1 MKSIRSKIL
10 KSFLAV
16 SLISLVLTGILTEVI
31 MFNLRGIS
39 THGNEQI
46 GFESADSSETALT
59 NQAVDDASALALAKA
74 QVIGGEITRVA
85 NDLKLVAAYV
95 NRLYTGKENFNPIPY
110 NHPKNSPNGVPVMQW
125 VLSPGMDFES
135 VRDEI
140 YLHGNMETVYAAVM
154 NNNNGITS
162 IYLTTVTGINSG
174 YDAYAEYKPEEF
186 EGRFSAWYTD
196 ARDAGELVFSDT
208 YQDSFGRGLTL
219 SLSIPCYGEN
229 NRFVGVLG
237 LDILIEDLNEMVTQ
251 TVVGESGY
259 AFLLRNGEKIIS
271 APGLNEENERDM
283 EMFLGNNYSEILNE
297 TRTRRDGTVKS
308 AVSRGGEETEMYII
322 WTTVDAV
329 GWNLIF
335 ALPADDILAPA
346 YEARET
352 IERLTNETIRSM
364 DRQILYS
371 NLVLIGMFAV
381 IIAFVIW
388 MTARISGRITS
399 PIISLENS
407 IGIIAGGDLDTLID
421 IKTGDEIE
429 RLGNS
434 VNSMTLELKE
444 YIENIQTITAEKE
457 RIGAE
462 LDVATKIQASMLP
475 CIFPAFPDRAE
486 FDIYACMLPA
496 KEVGGDFYDFFLID
510 GNTLAVVMADVS
522 GKGVPAA
529 LFMVIAKTLIKNNAQ
544 YGKSPK
550 EVFETVNNLLCEGND
565 AGMFVTA
572 FMGYLDIPTGRVTYV
587 NAGHN
592 PPLIRREGE
601 NYDWLPTK
609 PAFVL
614 AGMEDMFYKQQEI
627 TLNPGDELFL
637 YTDGV
642 TEAVNNENELFT
654 DPRLPET
661 ANRYLDLPLKEFT
674 VSIKRE
680 IDKFAEGAEQ
690 ADDITMLALRYKGGD
705 VS

>member
-1 MKSIRSKIL
+1 MKSIKAKIL

-16 SLISLVLTGILTEVI
+16 SLISLVLTGILAEVI
-31 MFNLRGIS
+31 MFTLRGIS
-39 THGNEQI
+39 TRSNGQI
-46 GFESADSSETALT
+46 GFESAESSETALT
-59 NQAVDDASALALAKA
+59 NQAVDDASALASAKA
-74 QVIGGEITRVA
+74 QVIGGEIMRVA
-85 NDLKLVAAYV
+85 NDMRLIAAYV
-95 NRLYTGKENFNPIPY
+95 NRLYTGREFFNPVPY
-110 NHPKNSPNGVPVMQW
+110 NHPKDSPSGVPVMQW
-125 VLSPGMDFES
+125 VLSPGMDFED
-135 VRDEI
+135 VRDEV
-140 YLHGNMETVYAAVM
+140 YLHGNMEAVYDAVM
-154 NNNNGITS
+154 KNNGEITS
-162 IYLTTVTGINSG
+162 IYLTTATGINSG

-186 EGRFSAWYTD
+186 EGRYSAWYTD
-196 ARDAGELVFSDT
+196 ARDAGTLVFSDT

-237 LDILIEDLNEMVTQ
+237 LDILLEDLNEMVTQ
-251 TVVGESGY
+251 TVVGGSGY

-271 APGLNEENERDM
+271 APGLNEENEWDM
-283 EMFLGNNYSEILNE
+283 ELYLGDHYAGILSAMQSRQE
-297 TRTRRDGTVKS
+297 GTATS
-308 AVSRGGEETEMYII
+308 AVLRDGEETDMYII

-335 ALPADDILAPA
+335 ALPSDDILAPA

-352 IERLTNETIRSM
+352 IERLTNETIRDM
-364 DRQILYS
+364 DRQILYA
-371 NLVLIGMFAV
+371 NLLLIGLFTVVIAV
-381 IIAFVIW
+381 MIW
-388 MTARISGRITS
+388 TTARISGKITQ
-399 PIISLENS
+399 PITELEKN
-407 IGIIAGGDLDTLID
+407 IEIIAGGNLDTVID

-429 RLGNS
+429 RLGDS

-444 YIENIQTITAEKE
+444 YIANIQTITAEKE

-475 CIFPAFPDRAE
+475 CIFPAFPHRAE
-486 FDIYACMLPA
+486 FDIYASMQPA

-510 GNTLAVVMADVS
+510 DQSLAVVMADVS

-550 EVFETVNNLLCEGND
+550 EVFETVNNLLCEGNE

-572 FMGYLDIPTGRVTYV
+572 FMGILDIPSGTLTYV

-592 PPLIRREGE
+592 PPLIRRDGKPYE
-601 NYDWLPTK
+601 WLEVK
-609 PAFVL
+609 PGFIL

-627 TLNPGDELFL
+627 TLRPGDELLL

-642 TEAVNNENELFT
+642 TEAVNNEDELFS
-654 DPRLPET
+654 DPRLLET
-661 ANRYLDLPLKEFT
+661 VNNYLGLPLKEVT

-680 IDKFAEGAEQ
+680 IDKFADGAEQ
-690 ADDITMLALRYKGGD
+690 ADDITMLILRLTGGRA
-705 VS
+705 